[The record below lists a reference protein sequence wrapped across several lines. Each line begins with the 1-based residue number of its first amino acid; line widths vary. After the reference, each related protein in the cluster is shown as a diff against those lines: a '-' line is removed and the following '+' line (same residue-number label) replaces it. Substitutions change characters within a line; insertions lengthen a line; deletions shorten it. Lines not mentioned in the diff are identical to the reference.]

1 MQNIFFYFLMTFV
14 CLAIPSISYADVN
27 ENRFVEAIVE
37 NIKANRMAVEKL
49 ESEIKAMTAGR
60 INRTIKKPFEQLET
74 RNTKRYVWRSAE
86 DKSKAIDHA
95 KQQLAVLG
103 SRESLIPRLPV
114 GPQMKVGMIGK
125 LPQNQSEKAVVI
137 RNENVFEG
145 TKTTVYRYTAFQVI
159 DETNVLIKVEVN
171 TLFFADSVSPEPSYF
186 FWLKGPT
193 SGMAD
198 GSPIELAGVHK
209 VTGTT
214 QYATTTGASKTAFVL
229 EKIEAG
235 ELLKRA
241 FGD

>member
-1 MQNIFFYFLMTFV
+1 MYVRIFFTFV
-14 CLAIPSISYADVN
+14 CLAIPSMSFSD
-27 ENRFVEAIVE
+27 ESEDRFVESIVE
-37 NIKANRMAVEKL
+37 KIKASNAAVQEL
-49 ESEIKAMTAGR
+49 ESDIKAMTSGR
-60 INRTIKKPFEQLET
+60 VNRNIKQPHELIEI

-86 DKSKAIDHA
+86 DKSKAIDNA
-95 KQQLAVLG
+95 KQQLATLG
-103 SRESLIPRLPV
+103 SRDKLIPHLPV

-145 TKTTVYRYTAFQVI
+145 TKTTAYRYTAFQVI
-159 DETNVLIKVEVN
+159 DETNVLIKVEIK
-171 TLFFADSVSPEPSYF
+171 TLFFADSASPESSYF

-214 QYATTTGASKTAFVL
+214 QYATATGASKTAFVL